1 MNRGTPRAG
10 ECGENCSYRQLYDGA
25 QSSLMS
31 MTGKHQANLER
42 VQKLRS
48 GVIRTL
54 KSNHPRLFAQL
65 ESEIGEQ
72 MRHSDDRILLIAL
85 EQIFERTRV
94 PETSLTNLRA
104 ALESH
109 GFALPGDDDPDVW
122 AALIASQAPAPK
134 ATVDPD
140 PPALSIPVTEVP
152 GDPSFPGMDN
162 DARIWESSHAPDLTG
177 LDEVETF
184 LPPRTPTVP
193 QLAPE
198 PMPVAAPEPPVVVPT
213 PVAAFPT
220 GPTVAG
226 TSLASEDLS
235 DLFHHLPVA
244 PDATPDDSAADMFT
258 DMFEPEPEP
267 EPEVDPA
274 AADAGAPGAPSHTD
288 ADFLDDL
295 FAADA
300 EPVDPVAAL
309 ETPVSL
315 LDDLFS
321 PAVEPLPPLE
331 DVFDSETADPLADLF
346 ADVPVLEPA
355 GEPEPEP
362 EPEPTNTGLPPVPVP
377 VPSPESPLGEV
388 SDDTASPHPPAGDAS
403 SPSISEL
410 FFGDPLPP
418 VSGSD
423 VPPGLTPAAVPTTAQ
438 VMAPVSI
445 PSPTPA
451 ATTVPA
457 APPGAPP
464 EDVAPVPP
472 PVAPTA
478 GTAPVATMLR
488 PTLSPHT
495 PAAATPTRRKRNP
508 TVSATRAQPT
518 PPPTVSMSTA
528 ERRELDTLLSLPKP
542 LFLSDVAAIVGAER
556 ADDWLTSVK
565 ADRSSGYRFLN
576 PKSRWKDG
584 ALIIPTDTTRSPLQ
598 RADTSGWRDILDTY
612 RGTHLYAAAHLFRSL
627 SDNLISTDIQS
638 SAFALTV
645 RQPSGGV
652 YGLVGAVGDDYSA
665 DSTLTHQVGS
675 LLQSLAK
682 GRLDHILVVTTSGQA
697 KVLNALTA
705 FLIDYCVSRQIAVP
719 VAAAYSHQVTDP
731 NADAKEV
738 WNPAHA

>member
-1 MNRGTPRAG
+1 MNRGTPRGG

-94 PETSLTNLRA
+94 PETSLTDLRA

-122 AALIASQAPAPK
+122 AALIASQAPTPK
-134 ATVDPD
+134 TTVDPD

-152 GDPSFPGMDN
+152 SDPSFPGMDN
-162 DARIWESSHAPDLTG
+162 DARVWESSHAPDLTG
-177 LDEVETF
+177 MDEVETF
-184 LPPRTPTVP
+184 LPPRTPAIP
-193 QLAPE
+193 QLAPQQA
-198 PMPVAAPEPPVVVPT
+198 PASAPEPPVVIPA
-213 PVAAFPT
+213 PVAAFPA
-220 GPTVAG
+220 GPAV
-226 TSLASEDLS
+226 TSPALAADPLEDLS
-235 DLFHHLPVA
+235 DLFHHLPAA
-244 PDATPDDSAADMFT
+244 PDATQDSADMFT
-258 DMFEPEPEP
+258 DIFEPEPEP
-267 EPEVDPA
+267 EPELDPDL
-274 AADAGAPGAPSHTD
+274 ADAGAPGAPSHPG

-295 FAADA
+295 FAVDA
-300 EPVDPVAAL
+300 KPVDPVAAL

-315 LDDLFS
+315 LDDLFT
-321 PAVEPLPPLE
+321 PAEEPLPPLE
-331 DVFDSETADPLADLF
+331 DVFVGETGDPLADLF

-362 EPEPTNTGLPPVPVP
+362 EPDPTDTGLPPVPVP
-377 VPSPESPLGEV
+377 VPSRESPLGEV
-388 SDDTASPHPPAGDAS
+388 SFDTASPHPPAGDAS

-418 VSGSD
+418 VSDPS
-423 VPPGLTPAAVPTTAQ
+423 TPTVPTLDPVAPPA
-438 VMAPVSI
+438 MAAAPVSN
-445 PSPTPA
+445 PSPPTAAAPDPA
-451 ATTVPA
+451 PA
-457 APPGAPP
+457 APAPA
-464 EDVAPVPP
+464 AP
-472 PVAPTA
+472 APA
-478 GTAPVATMLR
+478 APAPASAATMLR

-495 PAAATPTRRKRNP
+495 PAPATPARRKRNP
-508 TVSATRAQPT
+508 TVSATRAQST
-518 PPPTVSMSTA
+518 PSPTVTMSTT

-542 LFLSDVAAIVGAER
+542 LFLSDVAAIVGTER

-665 DSTLTHQVGS
+665 DSALTHQVGS